1 MERRGSD
8 EMRGKIA
15 DLGAGAVIPGHVE
28 RGERG
33 ERVYRRKDRARRHGR
48 AGHGNRISGS
58 LQPLVEGAGGRPRE
72 FAILSV
78 FRRDG

>member
-1 MERRGSD
+1 MERWGSD

-15 DLGAGAVIPGHVE
+15 DSGAGAVIPGHVE
-28 RGERG
+28 RGER
-33 ERVYRRKDRARRHGR
+33 VDRRNDHARRHER

>member
-1 MERRGSD
+1 MERRGRD
-8 EMRGKIA
+8 EMPGKIA
-15 DLGAGAVIPGHVE
+15 DLGAGAVIPDHVE
-28 RGERG
+28 RGER
-33 ERVYRRKDRARRHGR
+33 RNDRARRHGR
-48 AGHGNRISGS
+48 EGHGNRIFGS

>member
-8 EMRGKIA
+8 EMPGKIA
-15 DLGAGAVIPGHVE
+15 DSGSWAVIPGHVD
-28 RGERG
+28 RDD
-33 ERVYRRKDRARRHGR
+33 RRREDRILLHGR
-48 AGHGNRISGS
+48 AGRGKRISGS
-58 LQPLVEGAGGRPRE
+58 LQPLVEGGGGRPPE

>member
-1 MERRGSD
+1 MERWGSD

-15 DLGAGAVIPGHVE
+15 DLGAGAVIPDHVE
-28 RGERG
+28 RGEH
-33 ERVYRRKDRARRHGR
+33 VYRPEDRARRHER

>member
-1 MERRGSD
+1 MERRGND

-15 DLGAGAVIPGHVE
+15 DSGAWAVIPEHVE
-28 RGERG
+28 RGER
-33 ERVYRRKDRARRHGR
+33 RNDRARRHGR
-48 AGHGNRISGS
+48 AGHGNRIFRS
-58 LQPLVEGAGGRPRE
+58 LQPLAEGAGGRPRE

>member
-8 EMRGKIA
+8 EMPGKIA
-15 DLGAGAVIPGHVE
+15 DLGAGAVIPDHV
-28 RGERG
+28 ERG

-48 AGHGNRISGS
+48 AGHGNRIFGS